1 MSGAKLQQNILAFM
15 EAGPPEERIFRRR
28 ELDRFGPAA
37 DVDRA
42 LDRLAQARKIGSPAE
57 GVWFP
62 IHFVAGLEDPV
73 PHASLRCLA
82 TSLLRREGVA
92 TRSSRQERNHRLFHE
107 TDGREGVWGV
117 PNFEAIGVD
126 QPVSLSLLWNRG
138 GAYTEHQGDPVEHA
152 DDCGFMAT
160 EIHDPQKLRRR
171 AEQLDLVPT
180 RIEKDICVNAAL
192 KGFGSAPWPSGGCL
206 LFAGGTSLVKSWEL
220 SPRFS
225 EDVDFWYLDQAYPPD
240 SSEAKKESVHAYL
253 VQTLQEWVLPSIP
266 GAVLNAD
273 KSAYRLG
280 SPVQRAFVDYPSV
293 VEDGRTG
300 TLKIEVMFTRSVP
313 GWEAQ
318 SVYAFPALT
327 HGPAVE
333 LVSRFPCAATWATMQ
348 GKLHALTL
356 MHPGKDVQEMRHV
369 HDLGVW
375 MRRTPSKHHY
385 PRMVRQGFVDGVMR
399 NLLDGLLPA
408 LKTFAESEA
417 CHRAYRRYIVDMYP
431 SSRRGDAPDWDSAV
445 RSIRRLWEEMCAS
458 DWENPDYDPGPVA
471 LPIEADFQDPT
482 FHAADSAELSA
493 QTKAMRAA
501 TEMAHDSEAESYADY
516 WRKRNTRNGWGR

>member
-1 MSGAKLQQNILAFM
+1 MSGAKLQQEILAFM
-15 EAGPPEERIFRRR
+15 EAGLPNERIFRRR
-28 ELDRFGPAA
+28 DFDRFGPTE

-42 LDRLAQARKIGSPAE
+42 LDRLARARKIGSPAN

-62 IHFVAGLEDPV
+62 IHFAAGLEQPI
-73 PHASLRCLA
+73 PYASLRRLA
-82 TSLLRREGVA
+82 LSLLHREGV
-92 TRSSRQERNHRLFHE
+92 TTCTSRQERDHRLFHE
-107 TDGREGVWGV
+107 TDGREGEWGV
-117 PNFEAIGVD
+117 PNFEAIGVE
-126 QPVSLSLLWNRG
+126 QPVYLSLLWNQG

-152 DDCGFMAT
+152 DDCGFTAT

-171 AEQLDLVPT
+171 AEQLDLVPA
-180 RIEKDICVNAAL
+180 RIEKDVWVNAAL

-206 LFAGGTSLVKSWEL
+206 LFAGGTSLVKTWEL

-225 EDVDFWYLDQAYPPD
+225 EDVDFWYLDQGYPPD
-240 SSEAKKESVHAYL
+240 PSEAKKESVHAHL
-253 VQTLQEWVLPSIP
+253 LQTLQQWVLPSISD
-266 GAVLNAD
+266 ATLNFD

-293 VEDGRTG
+293 VEDGHTG

-327 HGPAVE
+327 YGPAEE
-333 LVSRFPCAATWATMQ
+333 LVSRFPCVATWATMQ

-356 MHPGKDVQEMRHV
+356 MHPGKDFQDMRHV

-408 LKTFAESEA
+408 LATLADSEA

-445 RSIRRLWEEMCAS
+445 RSVRRLWEEMCAS
-458 DWENPDYDPGPVA
+458 DWENPDYEPGPVD
-471 LPIEADFQDPT
+471 LPMEADFKDPASQT
-482 FHAADSAELSA
+482 ADSAELSA

-501 TEMAHDSEAESYADY
+501 TEKARDAEAESYADY
-516 WRKRNTRNGWGR
+516 WRKRSTRER